1 MASGQPTITVR
12 FYEEL
17 NFFLEPGRRRQS
29 SPVPFRPGDTVK
41 VLIESLGVPH
51 TEVDLVLADGR
62 SVSFSHRL
70 RDGERISVFPV
81 FESLDIGSLTRV
93 RATPLREPRFVLD
106 VHLGRLAKM
115 MRMLG
120 FDSLYSNS
128 MEDRSL
134 AEVSSRERR
143 ILLTRDRELLKRS
156 LVSHGYYVRSPRP
169 REQLREILRRF
180 DLGPRVRPFTLCLR
194 CNEPL
199 ETVEKKEIQRQIPAH
214 VARTYGRFRRCPTC
228 GRIYWQGS
236 HWETMRKS
244 LGLENE
250 PSDEARP

>member
-1 MASGQPTITVR
+1 MPSDEPVVTVR
-12 FYEEL
+12 FYQEL
-17 NFFLEPGRRRQS
+17 NFFLEPGRRRQPS
-29 SPVPFRPGDTVK
+29 LVPFRPGDTVK

-62 SVSFSHRL
+62 SVPFSHRL
-70 RDGERISVFPV
+70 RAGERISVFPV
-81 FESLDIGSLTRV
+81 FESLDIGGLTRV
-93 RATPLREPRFVLD
+93 RSTPLRDPRFVLD

-115 MRMLG
+115 LRMLG

-169 REQLREILRRF
+169 GEQLKEVLRRF

-199 ETVEKKEIQRQIPAH
+199 EWVEKEEVRVELPEQ
-214 VARTYGRFRRCPTC
+214 VAKTYERFRRCPAC
-228 GRIYWQGS
+228 GRLYWRGS
-236 HWETMRKS
+236 HWEMMRKA
-244 LGLENE
+244 LGLASE
-250 PSDEARP
+250 PPFDPRS